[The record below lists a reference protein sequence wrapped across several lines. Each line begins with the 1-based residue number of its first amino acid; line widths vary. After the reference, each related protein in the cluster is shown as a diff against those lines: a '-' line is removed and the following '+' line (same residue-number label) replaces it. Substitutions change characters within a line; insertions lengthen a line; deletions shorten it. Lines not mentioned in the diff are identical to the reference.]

1 MGASVGFTLTL
12 AARQCRHQP
21 DPNAIYG
28 IPDAVVT
35 NVAPS
40 DLKTV
45 EFQYW
50 DESDG
55 VNLQT
60 GTSFPFYPIP
70 SEFSFPNNQRFLHD
84 AALLRGV
91 MG

>member
-12 AARQCRHQP
+12 AAMPPARSKRDLRYPVCGG
-21 DPNAIYG
+21 DEY
-28 IPDAVVT
+28 VT
-35 NVAPS
+35 PS